1 MKIMNN
7 RHFRSLIDIN
17 SNEFIDI
24 IDKSIEFKNLDIKNN
39 VPNIFTNKT
48 LVMIF
53 KKNSTRTRVSFETA
67 MYKLGG
73 HAIFLSDDSSQM
85 NRGEDISDTAKVL
98 SGMADIIMM
107 RTNSHEEIK
116 ELAENSSVPIING
129 LCNLFHPCQLLADMQ
144 TITEIKGKDLS
155 KLTIAWVGDGNNM
168 CNSYIN
174 ASKLLNFKLK
184 ISTPNGYEPD
194 KYTLD
199 KFGNNVEICELPGS
213 AVDGADVVTTDVW
226 TSMGDEHENEERK
239 KIFKGYQVN
248 MNLMSKAKNDSI
260 FLHCLPAHRGEE
272 IDHDIIDSSH
282 SVVWQQAHNRLYSSM
297 ALINFLLTCE

>member
-1 MKIMNN
+1 MNK
-7 RHFRSLIDIN
+7 RDFKSLIDIN
-17 SNEFIDI
+17 AQ
-24 IDKSIEFKNLDIKNN
+24 EFKRIIQQAIEYKSLDKKHS
-39 VPNIFTNKT
+39 VPRTYVNRT
-48 LVMIF
+48 LAMIF

-73 HAIFLSDDSSQM
+73 HAIFLTESSTQL

-98 SGMADIIMM
+98 SGMVDLIMM

-116 ELAENSSVPIING
+116 TLAENSSVPVING

-144 TITEIKGKDLS
+144 TIAEIKGNDFS
-155 KLTIAWVGDGNNM
+155 KLTVAWIGDGNNM

-184 ISTPNGYEPD
+184 ISVPNGYEPD

-199 KFGNNVEICELPGS
+199 KFGENVELCEIPGS

-226 TSMGDEHENEERK
+226 ASMGDEHENEERK
-239 KIFKGYQVN
+239 KVFKSFQVN
-248 MNLMSKAKNDSI
+248 MNLMSKAREKAI

-272 IDHDIIDSSH
+272 IDDTLLDSQY
-282 SVVWQQAHNRLYSSM
+282 SVVWQQAQNRLYSSM
-297 ALINFLLTCE
+297 ALIDFLLSFSKN

>member
-1 MKIMNN
+1 MNN

-17 SNEFIDI
+17 GNEFLDI
-24 IDKSIEFKNLDIKNN
+24 IDKSIEFKNLDAKNN
-39 VPNIFTNKT
+39 LPNLFPKKI

-53 KKNSTRTRVSFETA
+53 KKNSTRTRVSFEAA
-67 MYKLGG
+67 MSKLGG
-73 HAIFLSDDSSQM
+73 HAIFLSNDSSQLK
-85 NRGEDISDTAKVL
+85 RGEDITDTAKVL
-98 SGMADIIMM
+98 SGMADVIMM
-107 RTNSHEEIK
+107 RTNSHDEIK
-116 ELAENSSVPIING
+116 ELAECSSVPIING

-144 TITEIKGKDLS
+144 TITEMKGKDLS
-155 KLTIAWVGDGNNM
+155 KLTVAWVGDGNNM

>member
-1 MKIMNN
+1 MNN

-17 SNEFIDI
+17 GNEFIDI
-24 IDKSIEFKNLDIKNN
+24 ILKAIEFKKLDIKNEI
-39 VPNIFTNKT
+39 PKIFSNKT

-73 HAIFLSDDSSQM
+73 HAIFLSEDSSQL
-85 NRGEDISDTAKVL
+85 NRGEDIADTARVL
-98 SGMADIIMM
+98 SGMADLIMM

-116 ELAENSSVPIING
+116 ELAKNSSIPIING

-144 TITEIKGKDLS
+144 TISEVKGKDLS
-155 KLTIAWVGDGNNM
+155 KLTIAWIGDGNNM

-194 KYTLD
+194 KYTLE
-199 KFGNNVEICELPGS
+199 KFGKNVEICELPGS

-248 MNLMSKAKNDSI
+248 MNLMSKAKGDSI

-272 IDHDIIDSSH
+272 IDHDIINSSH

>member
-1 MKIMNN
+1 MNN

-17 SNEFIDI
+17 SKEFLDI
-24 IDKSIEFKNLDIKNN
+24 IDKSIEFKNLDAKNEI
-39 VPNIFTNKT
+39 PNIFSKKI

-67 MYKLGG
+67 MSKLGG
-73 HAIFLSDDSSQM
+73 HAIFLSDDSCQL

-98 SGMADIIMM
+98 SGMADLIMM

-116 ELAENSSVPIING
+116 ELAKSSSVPIING

-144 TITEIKGKDLS
+144 TIAEIKGKDLS

-184 ISTPNGYEPD
+184 ISTPHGYEPD
-194 KYTLD
+194 EYTLD
-199 KFGNNVEICELPGS
+199 KFGKNVEMCELPGS
-213 AVDGADVVTTDVW
+213 AVDDADVVTTDVW

-272 IDHDIIDSSH
+272 IDHDILDSSH
-282 SVVWQQAHNRLYSSM
+282 SVVWKQAHNRLYSSM

>member
-1 MKIMNN
+1 MNK
-7 RHFRSLIDIN
+7 RDFKSLIDIN
-17 SNEFIDI
+17 TQ
-24 IDKSIEFKNLDIKNN
+24 EFKRIIQKAIEYKELDKKHSIPRTYVNR
-39 VPNIFTNKT
+39 T
-48 LVMIF
+48 LAMIF

-73 HAIFLSDDSSQM
+73 HAIFLSENSTQL

-98 SGMADIIMM
+98 SGMVDLIMM
-107 RTNSHEEIK
+107 RTNAHEEIK
-116 ELAENSSVPIING
+116 TIAENSSVPVING

-144 TITEIKGKDLS
+144 TIAETKGNDFS
-155 KLTIAWVGDGNNM
+155 KLTIAWIGDGNNM

-174 ASKLLNFKLK
+174 ASKLLNFRLK
-184 ISTPNGYEPD
+184 ISVPNGYEPD

-199 KFGNNVEICELPGS
+199 KFGENVELCEIPGS

-226 TSMGDEHENEERK
+226 ASMGDEHENEERK
-239 KIFKGYQVN
+239 KVFKSFQVN
-248 MNLMSKAKNDSI
+248 MNLMSKATENAI

-272 IDHDIIDSSH
+272 IDDTIIDSSY

-297 ALINFLLTCE
+297 ALIDFLLSSSKN

>member
-1 MKIMNN
+1 MNK
-7 RHFRSLIDIN
+7 RDFKSLIDIN
-17 SNEFIDI
+17 TQ
-24 IDKSIEFKNLDIKNN
+24 EFKRIIQQAIEYKELDKKQSIPRTYVNR
-39 VPNIFTNKT
+39 T
-48 LVMIF
+48 LAMIF

-73 HAIFLSDDSSQM
+73 HAIFLSENSTQL

-98 SGMADIIMM
+98 SGMVDLIMM
-107 RTNSHEEIK
+107 RTNTHDEIK
-116 ELAENSSVPIING
+116 SLAENSSVPVING

-144 TITEIKGKDLS
+144 TIAEIKGSDFS
-155 KLTIAWVGDGNNM
+155 KLTIAWIGDGNNM

-184 ISTPNGYEPD
+184 ISVPNGYEPD

-199 KFGNNVEICELPGS
+199 KFGENVELCEIPGS

-226 TSMGDEHENEERK
+226 ASMGDEHENEERK
-239 KIFKGYQVN
+239 KVFKSFQVN
-248 MNLMSKAKNDSI
+248 MNLMSKATEKAI

-272 IDHDIIDSSH
+272 IDDTIIDSSY

-297 ALINFLLTCE
+297 ALIDFLLSSSNN

>member
-1 MKIMNN
+1 MNK
-7 RHFRSLIDIN
+7 RDFKSLIDIN
-17 SNEFIDI
+17 AQELKRI
-24 IDKSIEFKNLDIKNN
+24 IQRAIEYKELDKKHSIPRTYVNR
-39 VPNIFTNKT
+39 T
-48 LVMIF
+48 LAMIF

-73 HAIFLSDDSSQM
+73 HAIFLSESSTQL

-98 SGMADIIMM
+98 SGMVDLIMM
-107 RTNSHEEIK
+107 RTNTHDEIK
-116 ELAENSSVPIING
+116 SLAENSSVPVING

-144 TITEIKGKDLS
+144 TIVEKKGNDFS
-155 KLTIAWVGDGNNM
+155 KLTVAWIGDGNNM

-184 ISTPNGYEPD
+184 ISVPNGYEPD

-199 KFGNNVEICELPGS
+199 KFGENVELCEIPGS

-226 TSMGDEHENEERK
+226 ASMGDEHENEERK
-239 KIFKGYQVN
+239 KVFKSFQVN
-248 MNLMSKAKNDSI
+248 MNLMSKAREKAI

-272 IDHDIIDSSH
+272 IDETIIDSSY
-282 SVVWQQAHNRLYSSM
+282 SAVWQQAHNRLYSSM
-297 ALINFLLTCE
+297 DLIDFLLSSCEN

>member
-1 MKIMNN
+1 MNK
-7 RHFRSLIDIN
+7 RDFKSLIDVN
-17 SNEFIDI
+17 TQ
-24 IDKSIEFKNLDIKNN
+24 EFKRIIQQAIEYKELDKKHSIPRTYINR
-39 VPNIFTNKT
+39 T
-48 LVMIF
+48 LAMIF

-73 HAIFLSDDSSQM
+73 HAIFLSESSTQL

-98 SGMADIIMM
+98 SGMVDLIMM
-107 RTNSHEEIK
+107 RTNTHDEIK
-116 ELAENSSVPIING
+116 CLAENSSVPVING

-144 TITEIKGKDLS
+144 TIAEIKGNDFS
-155 KLTIAWVGDGNNM
+155 KLTVAWIGDGNNM

-184 ISTPNGYEPD
+184 ISVPNGYEPD

-199 KFGNNVEICELPGS
+199 KFGENVELCEIPGS

-226 TSMGDEHENEERK
+226 ASMGDEHENEERK
-239 KIFKGYQVN
+239 KVFKSFQVN
-248 MNLMSKAKNDSI
+248 MNLMSKAKEKAI

-272 IDHDIIDSSH
+272 IDDTIIDSAY

-297 ALINFLLTCE
+297 ALIDFLLSSSNN

>member
-1 MKIMNN
+1 MNK
-7 RHFRSLIDIN
+7 RDFKSLIDIN
-17 SNEFIDI
+17 TQ
-24 IDKSIEFKNLDIKNN
+24 EFKRIIQQAIEYKELDKKQSIPRTYVNR
-39 VPNIFTNKT
+39 T
-48 LVMIF
+48 LAMIF

-73 HAIFLSDDSSQM
+73 HAIFLSENSTQL

-98 SGMADIIMM
+98 SGMVDLIMM
-107 RTNSHEEIK
+107 RTNTHDEIK
-116 ELAENSSVPIING
+116 SLAENSSVPVING

-144 TITEIKGKDLS
+144 TIAEIKGSDFS
-155 KLTIAWVGDGNNM
+155 KLIIAWIGDGNNM

-184 ISTPNGYEPD
+184 ISVPNGYEPD

-199 KFGNNVEICELPGS
+199 KFGENVELCEIPGS

-226 TSMGDEHENEERK
+226 ASMGDEHENEERK
-239 KIFKGYQVN
+239 KVFKSFQVN
-248 MNLMSKAKNDSI
+248 MNLMSKATEKAL

-272 IDHDIIDSSH
+272 IDDTIIDSSY

-297 ALINFLLTCE
+297 ALIDFLLSSSKN

>member
-1 MKIMNN
+1 MNK
-7 RHFRSLIDIN
+7 RDFKSLIDIN
-17 SNEFIDI
+17 AQ
-24 IDKSIEFKNLDIKNN
+24 EFKRIIQQAIEYKSLDKKHS
-39 VPNIFTNKT
+39 VPRTYVNRT
-48 LVMIF
+48 LAMIF

-73 HAIFLSDDSSQM
+73 HAIFLTESSTQL

-98 SGMADIIMM
+98 SGMVDLIMM

-116 ELAENSSVPIING
+116 TLAENSSVPVING

-144 TITEIKGKDLS
+144 TIAEIKGNDFS
-155 KLTIAWVGDGNNM
+155 KLTVAWIGDGNNM

-184 ISTPNGYEPD
+184 ISVPNGYEPD

-199 KFGNNVEICELPGS
+199 KFGENVELCEIPGS

-226 TSMGDEHENEERK
+226 ASMGDEHENEERK
-239 KIFKGYQVN
+239 KVFKSFQVN
-248 MNLMSKAKNDSI
+248 MNLMSKAREKAI

-272 IDHDIIDSSH
+272 IDDTLLDSQY
-282 SVVWQQAHNRLYSSM
+282 SVVWQLAQNRLYSSM
-297 ALINFLLTCE
+297 ALIDFLLSLSKN

>member
-1 MKIMNN
+1 MNK
-7 RHFRSLIDIN
+7 RDFKSLIDVN
-17 SNEFIDI
+17 TQ
-24 IDKSIEFKNLDIKNN
+24 EFKRIIQQAIEYKELDKNHSIPRTYVN
-39 VPNIFTNKT
+39 RT
-48 LVMIF
+48 LAMIF

-73 HAIFLSDDSSQM
+73 HAIFLSESSTQL

-98 SGMADIIMM
+98 SGMVDLIMM
-107 RTNSHEEIK
+107 RTNTHDEIK
-116 ELAENSSVPIING
+116 CLAENSSVPVING

-144 TITEIKGKDLS
+144 TIAEIKGNDFS
-155 KLTIAWVGDGNNM
+155 KLTVAWIGDGNNM

-184 ISTPNGYEPD
+184 ISVPNGYEPD

-199 KFGNNVEICELPGS
+199 KFGENVELCEIPGS

-226 TSMGDEHENEERK
+226 ASMGDEHENEERK
-239 KIFKGYQVN
+239 KVFKSFQVN
-248 MNLMSKAKNDSI
+248 MNLMSKAKEKAI

-272 IDHDIIDSSH
+272 IDDTIIDSTY

-297 ALINFLLTCE
+297 ALIDFLLSSSNN

>member
-1 MKIMNN
+1 MNK
-7 RHFRSLIDIN
+7 RDFKSLIDIN
-17 SNEFIDI
+17 TQ
-24 IDKSIEFKNLDIKNN
+24 EFKRIIQQAIEYKELDKKHSIPRTYVNR
-39 VPNIFTNKT
+39 T
-48 LVMIF
+48 LAMIF

-73 HAIFLSDDSSQM
+73 HAIFLSESSTQL

-98 SGMADIIMM
+98 SGMVDLIMM
-107 RTNSHEEIK
+107 RTNTHDEIK
-116 ELAENSSVPIING
+116 CLAENSSVPVING

-144 TITEIKGKDLS
+144 TITEIKGNDFS
-155 KLTIAWVGDGNNM
+155 KLTVAWIGDGNNM

-184 ISTPNGYEPD
+184 ISVPNGYEPD

-199 KFGNNVEICELPGS
+199 KFGENVELCEIPGS

-226 TSMGDEHENEERK
+226 ASMGDEHENEERK
-239 KIFKGYQVN
+239 KVFKSFQVN
-248 MNLMSKAKNDSI
+248 MNLMSKAKEKAI

-272 IDHDIIDSSH
+272 IDDTIIDSAY

-297 ALINFLLTCE
+297 ALIDFLLSSSKN